1 MEPYNYIL
9 QVPGKQVREKLIH
22 VRKQMS
28 FHSLRIKRK
37 MWLWVAKV
45 IAKKARNQLPLR

>member
-9 QVPGKQVREKLIH
+9 QVPGKQVREKLIQ
-22 VRKQMS
+22 VRKLMW
-28 FHSLRIKRK
+28 FHSLRVKRK

-45 IAKKARNQLPLR
+45 IAKKTRNQMP